1 MSDSKQTRKK
11 VKATGSSRNAEN
23 RISSVRKARYISKII
38 KEYRSQRDWKVKRL
52 TYKQALPVLEF
63 LNFNQGQKAKFLDVN
78 PSTVSRWNSSDGKL
92 GVLSSKIVYEVD
104 EIIEKGI
111 SVFGS
116 EEKFMNWL
124 ENDNYALGDAKP
136 KEMLQDP
143 NGLEL
148 VEEALDALAWGNYI

>member
-1 MSDSKQTRKK
+1 MSDPKQTSRKG
-11 VKATGSSRNAEN
+11 KATRSSRNPED
-23 RISSVRKARYISKII
+23 RISSFRKSRYVSKII
-38 KEYRSQRDWKVKRL
+38 KEYRTQRDWKIKRL
-52 TYKQALPVLEF
+52 TYQQALPVLEF
-63 LNFNQGQKAKFLDVN
+63 LNFNQGQRAKFLDVN
-78 PSTVSRWNSSDGKL
+78 PSTVSRWKSSDGKL

-104 EIIEKGI
+104 EIIEKGL

-116 EEKFMNWL
+116 EEKFVDWL
-124 ENDNYALGDAKP
+124 ESDNYALGNAKP